1 MDSYQWEFLAT
12 VARASDFPKSGEGPN
27 ENALSLTSVGDVLV
41 VMRMDGNDG
50 ARWGDHR
57 SKNYYSSLS
66 TDEGKTWTKASEMR
80 DLTGKGIGTA
90 RPQLL
95 LLGGSLLLTGSRVLS
110 SDDSDYYL
118 WHDSGGTGHSFDAHS
133 LTFYHNQLIQDP
145 KMRIGVWCN
154 GTNITAPGQQCAG
167 CLLHSTYIIIACVRA
182 RVCVEVCVSVGVVSV
197 CVSLFLC
204 VSLCVSM

>member
-1 MDSYQWEFLAT
+1 M
-12 VARASDFPKSGEGPN
+12 ARASDFPRSGEGPN
-27 ENALSLTSVGDVLV
+27 ENALSLTSAGDVLV

-57 SKNYYSSLS
+57 PKNYYSSLS

-133 LTFYHNQLIQDP
+133 LTYHHNQLIQDP
-145 KMRIGVWCN
+145 KMRIGAWCN

-167 CLLHSTYIIIACVRA
+167 CLLHSICMG
-182 RVCVEVCVSVGVVSV
+182 CVCVSRSM
-197 CVSLFLC
+197 CVSFYLS
-204 VSLCVSM
+204 VSI